1 MWRGLFVTLV
11 VCAGCGGTAP
21 ASSESFLTAL
31 PSRQTLE
38 VTAPT
43 ARAPA
48 ALSESSVSA
57 LGETA
62 SLYVLTRQMT
72 AQVNGIVGGALD
84 TLGDISRTPPA
95 AVSGTSAVWGPFTE
109 PLSPVAARLL
119 ITRVAPGSHRFV
131 LELRPRSGQ
140 DSDFEPFLQGASTGA
155 APGGPSQGRF
165 ALDLDLAHRLDPV
178 ANAAEGHVVAGW
190 TVVPA
195 GRQVQVHLGEVHVGS
210 GPTATADVVSSLLG
224 DGSGSLVFDAEAN
237 LAGGPEL
244 LETGKVGSRWN
255 PSGAGRADVAVHGGD
270 ALDGGQLTEC
280 WDASFLRVYARGV
293 SPDGGVASEGDPAT
307 CAFSEPLR

>member
-1 MWRGLFVTLV
+1 VLLV
-11 VCAGCGGTAP
+11 VSAGCGGAVPT
-21 ASSESFLTAL
+21 SSESFLTAL

-48 ALSESSVSA
+48 ALSESSAALSESSAA

-84 TLGDISRTPPA
+84 TLGDISRTPPSA
-95 AVSGTSAVWGPFTE
+95 ISDTSAVWGPFTE
-109 PLSPVAARLL
+109 ALSPVAARLL

-140 DSDFEPFLQGASTGA
+140 DSDFQPFLDGASTGA
-155 APGGPSQGRF
+155 ASGGPSQGTF
-165 ALDLDLAHRLDPV
+165 ALDLDLAHRLDPI
-178 ANAAEGHVVAGW
+178 ANAPEGHLIAGW

-195 GRQVQVHLGEVHVGS
+195 GRQIQVHLGEVHVGS
-210 GPTATADVVSSLLG
+210 GPTTTADILSSLLG

-237 LAGGPEL
+237 LVGGPDL
-244 LETGKVGSRWN
+244 LEIGKVGSRWD
-255 PSGAGRADVAVHGGD
+255 PSGAGRADVEVHGGD
-270 ALDGGQLTEC
+270 AANGGQITEC
-280 WDASFLRVYARGV
+280 WDATFLRVFAQGV
-293 SPDGGVASEGDPAT
+293 SPDGGVGSEGDPAA